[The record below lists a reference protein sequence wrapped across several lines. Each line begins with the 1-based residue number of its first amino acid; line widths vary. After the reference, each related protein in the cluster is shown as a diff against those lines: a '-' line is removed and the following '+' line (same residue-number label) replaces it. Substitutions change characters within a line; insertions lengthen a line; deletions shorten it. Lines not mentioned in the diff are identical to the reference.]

1 MQRIRGV
8 QRYAE
13 NKGVQRYA
21 ENKEGAEICR
31 E

>member
-1 MQRIRGV
+1 MQRIRRV

-21 ENKEGAEICR
+21 ENKGDAEICR